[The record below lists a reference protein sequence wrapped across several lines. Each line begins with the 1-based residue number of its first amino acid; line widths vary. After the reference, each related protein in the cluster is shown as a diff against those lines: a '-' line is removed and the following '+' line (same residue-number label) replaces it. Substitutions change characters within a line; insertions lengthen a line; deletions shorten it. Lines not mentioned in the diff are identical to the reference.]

1 MPDKCQLTL
10 LCHFSECTL
19 SVSRFVLM
27 FQRLCHKIA
36 EWVSRSC
43 FKCISGIISKLLVSQ
58 GKGYSG
64 GQEKMLRRALGG
76 NTHILT
82 RFTSIYFKSILSSSI
97 HLTYLQLSTL
107 HLCYKPNISSVQY
120 LHLSMFI
127 FAGLW
132 GRPRNLHSLEQLKYL
147 HSVLS
152 KNQNVTESNKG
163 LLVETIRSGIRRQK
177 QMKHNLNLNEKSLR
191 FLDSKS

>member
-82 RFTSIYFKSILSSSI
+82 RITSIYFKSILIQSISQFSHICKYLLCISATCLIFQVFNIYIYQCLYLQVCGAGRGTCTAWSSS
-97 HLTYLQLSTL
+97 STST
-107 HLCYKPNISSVQY
+107 PS
-120 LHLSMFI
+120 
-127 FAGLW
+127 
-132 GRPRNLHSLEQLKYL
+132 
-147 HSVLS
+147 
-152 KNQNVTESNKG
+152 
-163 LLVETIRSGIRRQK
+163 
-177 QMKHNLNLNEKSLR
+177 
-191 FLDSKS
+191 

>member
-1 MPDKCQLTL
+1 MRNEDVKTILSRDLTLDLSYASFMPDKCQLTL

-76 NTHILT
+76 NPHTLT
-82 RFTSIYFKSILSSSI
+82 RFTSIYIFQIYSFFFNPSHISAIIYSASL
-97 HLTYLQLSTL
+97 L
-107 HLCYKPNISSVQY
+107 H
-120 LHLSMFI
+120 
-127 FAGLW
+127 A
-132 GRPRNLHSLEQLKYL
+132 
-147 HSVLS
+147 
-152 KNQNVTESNKG
+152 
-163 LLVETIRSGIRRQK
+163 
-177 QMKHNLNLNEKSLR
+177 
-191 FLDSKS
+191 

>member
-1 MPDKCQLTL
+1 MKMLRQFYRETSRWTLSYASFMPDKCQLTL

-76 NTHILT
+76 NPHILT

-97 HLTYLQLSTL
+97 HLTDLQIQALINV
-107 HLCYKPNISSVQY
+107 NIE
-120 LHLSMFI
+120 H
-127 FAGLW
+127 
-132 GRPRNLHSLEQLKYL
+132 LKY
-147 HSVLS
+147 
-152 KNQNVTESNKG
+152 
-163 LLVETIRSGIRRQK
+163 
-177 QMKHNLNLNEKSLR
+177 
-191 FLDSKS
+191 